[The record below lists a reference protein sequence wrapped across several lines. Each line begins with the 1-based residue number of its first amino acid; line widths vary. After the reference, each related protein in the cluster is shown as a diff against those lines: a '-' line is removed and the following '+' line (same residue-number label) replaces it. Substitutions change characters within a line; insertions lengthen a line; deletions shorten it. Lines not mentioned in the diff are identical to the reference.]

1 MHISS
6 RICKIS
12 YKSRDSRRK
21 LLPLQVCRL
30 VKNDDEMAKK
40 YKKDKFYEE
49 VLFADY
55 CVGLCALCLLA

>member
-12 YKSRDSRRK
+12 YESRDSRRK

-40 YKKDKFYEE
+40 NIKR
-49 VLFADY
+49 
-55 CVGLCALCLLA
+55 